1 MCPIFGSSVHNF
13 GNKKFLIGIYSKMSE
28 SINFKLVPSELWK
41 LPNVYQIEEIE
52 SHQDYDLTLFLNDL
66 AMITI
71 SKKSP
76 LKSDS
81 FNIEYGILAPSS
93 FTPKSKV
100 SHIVTHLRVTRFS

>member
-1 MCPIFGSSVHNF
+1 MN
-13 GNKKFLIGIYSKMSE
+13 GIYSKISE

-100 SHIVTHLRVTRFS
+100 SHIVTHLRVTRFT